1 MKKIFMKII
10 LAEYAYFASLIYRK
24 FRPYV
29 IGVTGSSGKTTT
41 KNMIFQLLDSSG
53 IEVQTSPGN
62 MNTETGLPLAVLGF
76 KNPPQNPLQFILY
89 FIVAP
94 FKYILTISY
103 PKYLVLEYAADKK
116 NDISYLCKIIPPDI
130 SIITTIGVAH
140 LEKFKTAESII
151 KEKWDLA
158 LYAKEYVVCT
168 EQVYRVAINEKR
180 PKARVYKIGE
190 NENIK
195 ILNSTF
201 SSNSTNFDLKYEG
214 EVRKMKYSYLGEHNL
229 LDLEL
234 ALTCIYLLGGNYL
247 SKAIQEIKNLGP
259 SEGRGERFKVN
270 SDTIIIDD
278 SYNANPESMLV
289 SLSTLKDYKY
299 GRKVAILGQMAE
311 LGSVSHYSHR
321 KVADYAKSIADL
333 TVGVGKGF
341 AEENLD
347 KHYTDVVQLI
357 NDIDQII
364 KKGDIVLIKGSHS
377 NQLDKLVE
385 YLKTK

>member
-1 MKKIFMKII
+1 MKKIFLRII

-29 IGVTGSSGKTTT
+29 IGITGSSGKTTT
-41 KNMIFQLLDSSG
+41 KNMIFQLLDHSG
-53 IEVQTSPGN
+53 VQVKTSPGN

-76 KNPPQNPLQFILY
+76 KNPPKNLLEFAFC

-140 LEKFKTAESII
+140 LEKFKTAENII

-158 LYAKEYVVCT
+158 LHAKEYIVCT
-168 EQVYRVAINEKR
+168 DQVYRVTINEKR
-180 PKARVYKIGE
+180 PKAKVYKTGE
-190 NENIK
+190 NINIQ
-195 ILNSTF
+195 ILNSSF

-214 EVRKMKYSYLGEHNL
+214 EVKKMKYSYLGEHNL

-234 ALTCIYLLGGNYL
+234 ALNCIYLLGGNYL
-247 SKAIQEIKNLGP
+247 SKALQEIKNLGP
-259 SEGRGERFKVN
+259 TEGRGERFKIN

-311 LGSVSHYSHR
+311 LGTVSHYSHK
-321 KVADYAKSIADL
+321 KVANYAKSVADL
-333 TVGVGKGF
+333 TVGVGTGF
-341 AEENLD
+341 SDENLD
-347 KHYTDVVQLI
+347 KHYTDVKQLI
-357 NDIDQII
+357 DEIDQII
-364 KKGDIVLIKGSHS
+364 KKGDIVLVKGSHS